1 MSTLPI
7 ETPTTETD
15 FHKAKRLAE
24 ERGLPGYYEWWADVK
39 ARYQQQVHVMPTHLI
54 GWQGRID
61 AYTGYILEIVERQD
75 WEAEQAEINNR
86 NRKSHVRLFDEIG
99 GIK

>member
-1 MSTLPI
+1 MPDTLPA

-24 ERGLPGYYEWWADVK
+24 ERGLPDYDEWWADVK
-39 ARYQQQVHVMPTHLI
+39 ARHQQQVHVMPNNLI

-75 WEAEQAEINNR
+75 WEAEQAEAA
-86 NRKSHVRLFDEIG
+86 E
-99 GIK
+99 